1 MIDAILK
8 VYDKIITKRLTKWWT
23 SDEEQIG
30 NKPIPCTDHIL
41 SLHILVNISKTSK
54 KKLYILFVDFSK
66 AYDRVSRS
74 KLMAQLKSSGC
85 GRIMLRAILLMYRLT
100 KLLYKDT
107 IIETNTGVKQGSPS
121 SGFLFTFFINPLV
134 RSLKQLGA
142 DNFLNDLHALL
153 MMDDSVIM
161 ATSKEK
167 FLQKI
172 EVLMQFC
179 EDQGMVVNELKT
191 QFMVINHTEADK
203 LDILARPDLIIKYTN
218 KYVYL
223 GAYITDDGN
232 MLSVM
237 REQAIIKNPHHLKFQ
252 AFTKKNSNAP
262 FYIKRQ
268 VFMACILTTLL
279 YSCEVWLTNSAEKH
293 IRKIYLSCIRAL
305 LGVRTSTDV
314 DLCLHETRMPS
325 IEALVYD
332 IQRKYLTNVT
342 TNQERHTL
350 LLKVMEMGRNVRM
363 RSGHLTKCRI
373 MRYIDKIVADNDCQR
388 LIKDMDDRRARIALS
403 TKTKTSLYKLWNPSL
418 IVHDVYVT
426 RKNFPEHWRE
436 AWTRFRLGSTNLPCE
451 KERWSN
457 NIHNTEREPVCICGM
472 VQTEPHILLECA
484 ERIAECDDLKELFS
498 SNNQRNTMK
507 VIYDTLQKYES
518 T

>member
-8 VYDKIITKRLTKWWT
+8 VYDKIMTKRLTKWWT

-41 SLHILVNISKTSK
+41 SLHILINISRTSK

-66 AYDRVSRS
+66 AYGRVSRS
-74 KLMAQLKSSGC
+74 KSMSQLKSSGC

-134 RSLKQLGA
+134 RSLKQLSA

-179 EDQGMVVNELKT
+179 EDQGMIVNELKT

-203 LDILARPDLIIKYTN
+203 LDILARPDLIIKYTS

-223 GAYITDDGN
+223 GANITDDGN

-279 YSCEVWLTNSAEKH
+279 YSCEVWLTNSAE
-293 IRKIYLSCIRAL
+293 
-305 LGVRTSTDV
+305 
-314 DLCLHETRMPS
+314 
-325 IEALVYD
+325 
-332 IQRKYLTNVT
+332 
-342 TNQERHTL
+342 
-350 LLKVMEMGRNVRM
+350 
-363 RSGHLTKCRI
+363 
-373 MRYIDKIVADNDCQR
+373 
-388 LIKDMDDRRARIALS
+388 
-403 TKTKTSLYKLWNPSL
+403 
-418 IVHDVYVT
+418 
-426 RKNFPEHWRE
+426 
-436 AWTRFRLGSTNLPCE
+436 
-451 KERWSN
+451 
-457 NIHNTEREPVCICGM
+457 NI
-472 VQTEPHILLECA
+472 
-484 ERIAECDDLKELFS
+484 
-498 SNNQRNTMK
+498 
-507 VIYDTLQKYES
+507 
-518 T
+518 